1 MQYAQFQPVAPLAQ
15 FVQCFWIMSDDNPA
29 ACAEPEHVVPDG
41 CMEMIVHVGNPFF
54 VRRPG
59 GGFQQS
65 PRSLVA
71 GQITS
76 CLRMCPTGP
85 FWMIG
90 ARFEPHGARRFFD
103 LPMHE
108 IVDAIVPLSSL
119 IGSQAGSL
127 AARIGEAPSARER
140 LEILQSALLDR
151 LAAAGPSDD
160 RVDQCVGRLIAAGG
174 RISIDELCRQTSI
187 GTRQLERRFR
197 AVVGIPPKLLA
208 RIIRFRRIFEFT
220 ETGSPVNWL
229 SAALACGY
237 YDQAHLIRD
246 FQDLAG
252 RSPTRFLA
260 MEEGI
265 GKRLACSELP
275 SMRSIF

>member
-1 MQYAQFQPVAPLAQ
+1 MQYTQFQPVAPLARY
-15 FVQCFWIMSDDNPA
+15 VRCFWIMSDECPA
-29 ACAEPEHVVPDG
+29 AGAEPEHVVPDG
-41 CMEMIVHVGNPFF
+41 CMELIVHVGHPFL
-54 VRRPG
+54 VRRAG

-65 PRSLVA
+65 PRSLLA

-85 FWMIG
+85 YWMIG

-108 IVDAIVPLSSL
+108 IVDAIIPLSAL
-119 IGSQAGSL
+119 IGGRAGSL
-127 AARIGEAPSARER
+127 ETRIGEAATARER
-140 LEILQSALLDR
+140 LEVLQDALLDR
-151 LAAAGPSDD
+151 LAAAGPGDD
-160 RVDQCVGRLIAAGG
+160 RVDHCVSRLIASSG
-174 RISIDELCRQTSI
+174 RITIDDLCRQTSI
-187 GTRQLERRFR
+187 GNRQLERRFR

-260 MEEGI
+260 LEDGI
-265 GKRLACSELP
+265 GKCLARAELP
-275 SMRSIF
+275 PMRSI